1 MSTLLGRERPC
12 SWAFRP
18 FLLILALT
26 AASASAFG
34 SMRHS
39 QKIRHRNQN
48 VISPCSLHAKRSG
61 KGKSGGG
68 GKSKGGIPD
77 RLVEE
82 TLYIECE
89 SDGSDAWRCQAI
101 TDILRR
107 GGVGCLPTDTGYG
120 FVTTID
126 SKVGLERILKMKG
139 YLGCKKPLSL
149 LCNDLSTIDQ
159 YCYGIDKQTFKIL
172 KAAFPGPYTIIL
184 PASSQLPKMMFLDNK
199 GGKHSWSRKSLGVR
213 MPDDPVL
220 RYVQEELGGTPLL
233 VSSLPN
239 DPNDDLGEEDEDDDD
254 FIGAAQLQSCRI
266 DYGSNWCAQVDFVV
280 DGGERPVEGSTIYD
294 LTMTGEPKLLR
305 EGLGDLDLV

>member
-39 QKIRHRNQN
+39 QKIRHGNQN

-126 SKVGLERILKMKG
+126 SKAGLERILKRKG

-199 GGKHSWSRKSLGVR
+199 GGKHSWSRKSLDVR

-280 DGGERPVEGSTIYD
+280 DGGERPAEGSTIYD

>member
-12 SWAFRP
+12 TWAFRP

-26 AASASAFG
+26 AASVRVSAFAPTA
-34 SMRHS
+34 

-48 VISPCSLHAKRSG
+48 VMSPCSLHAKRGG

-89 SDGSDAWRCQAI
+89 PDGSDAWRCADI

-126 SKVGLERILKMKG
+126 SKAGLERILKMKG
-139 YLGCKKPLSL
+139 YLGCKNITNMK
-149 LCNDLSTIDQ
+149 TKAGFI
-159 YCYGIDKQTFKIL
+159 KI
-172 KAAFPGPYTIIL
+172 
-184 PASSQLPKMMFLDNK
+184 SSSSKIESHTHDVAIVKEPPNYR
-199 GGKHSWSRKSLGVR
+199 SR
-213 MPDDPVL
+213 
-220 RYVQEELGGTPLL
+220 
-233 VSSLPN
+233 
-239 DPNDDLGEEDEDDDD
+239 
-254 FIGAAQLQSCRI
+254 
-266 DYGSNWCAQVDFVV
+266 
-280 DGGERPVEGSTIYD
+280 
-294 LTMTGEPKLLR
+294 
-305 EGLGDLDLV
+305 

>member
-12 SWAFRP
+12 TWAFRP

-26 AASASAFG
+26 AASVRVSAFAPTA
-34 SMRHS
+34 

-48 VISPCSLHAKRSG
+48 VMSPCSLHAKRGG

-89 SDGSDAWRCQAI
+89 PDGSDAWRCADI

-126 SKVGLERILKMKG
+126 SKAGLERILKMKG

-149 LCNDLSTIDQ
+149 LCNDLATIDQ

-184 PASSQLPKMMFLDNK
+184 PASSQLPKMMFIDSK

-239 DPNDDLGEEDEDDDD
+239 EPNDDLVEEDEDDD

-266 DYGSNWCAQVDFVV
+266 DYGSNWCQQVDFVV

-294 LTMTGEPKLLR
+294 LTGEPKLLR